1 MAASRKP
8 GLLLAAAALL
18 LFLAPPA
25 LAQDDAAKEQAK
37 ALFKQGREHFQSGR
51 FADALTAFEQANAI
65 KPHPLMLYNI
75 GQVHEAMNDLPR
87 AVETYEKF
95 LASGAEDADDVK
107 DRLARIRKTMAASWT
122 TLELT
127 SEPLG
132 ASIWINAR
140 DGAPRGRT
148 PAKLQ
153 LPAGNVT
160 LILEKDGFRQV
171 QRPLKLQA
179 GKAEQ
184 LAIVLPPMQPIV
196 SLRSTPPGARVSIDG
211 TPVGVTPLDMPLPA
225 GKHTAT
231 LEVEG
236 RDPVTREFDLGSSNT
251 PDRPLVVDI
260 AFNEQVAGGF
270 LEIEIDRPGAE
281 VIVDGAKVGVAPL
294 SAPIPLAPGAHRL
307 EVRDPAGGTHEET
320 VIVTAGETA
329 RTEVELGGG
338 GGGGVS
344 RRTLGLVGMGVGGAV
359 MAGGAVFAVLAASAS
374 SDLDACRGDNGC
386 NGTKEEVGLADDVR
400 SNALLTDVL
409 IGGGIAIAA
418 TGAILWFLSDEPGP
432 ATAGRPV
439 FGVAPTP
446 GGGAAAV
453 GSFEF

>member
-1 MAASRKP
+1 MAALWKP
-8 GLLLAAAALL
+8 GLVLVAAALL

-37 ALFKQGREHFQSGR
+37 ALFKQGREHFQAGR
-51 FADALTAFEQANAI
+51 FSDALTAFEQANAI

-75 GQVHEAMNDLPR
+75 GQVQEALGDLPR

-95 LASGAEDADDVK
+95 LASGTDDTADVK
-107 DRLARIRKTMAASWT
+107 DRLARIRKTIATSWT

-132 ASIWINAR
+132 ASVWL
-140 DGAPRGRT
+140 DSKDSPPRGRT
-148 PAKLQ
+148 PVRLQ

-160 LILEKDGFRQV
+160 LILEKEGFRQV

-184 LAIVLPPMQPIV
+184 LAIVLPAVQPVV

-211 TPVGVTPLDMPLPA
+211 SPVGVTPLDMPLPA

-231 LEVEG
+231 LEIEG
-236 RDPVTREFDLGSSNT
+236 REPATREFDLATSHA
-251 PDRPLVVDI
+251 PDRPLVVDVV
-260 AFNEQVAGGF
+260 FGEQVASGF
-270 LEIEIDRPGAE
+270 LEVAIDRAGAE
-281 VIVDGAKVGVAPL
+281 VLVDGARVGVAPL
-294 SAPIPLAPGAHRL
+294 SGPIPLAPGAHRL
-307 EVRDPAGGTHEET
+307 EVRDAAGATHEET

-338 GGGGVS
+338 GGGVS
-344 RRTLGLVGMGVGGAV
+344 QRTLGYIGMGVGGAV
-359 MAGGAVFAVLAASAS
+359 MAGGAVFAVMAASAS
-374 SDLDACRGDNGC
+374 GDLDDCRSDKTGC
-386 NGTKEEVGLADDVR
+386 NGTSKESSLADDVR
-400 SNALLTDVL
+400 SNAMLTDIL
-409 IGGGIAIAA
+409 IGSGIAIAA
-418 TGAILWFLSDEPGP
+418 AGAALWFLSDEPA

-453 GSFEF
+453 GAFEF